1 MTRNFGGKWPCS
13 LRRQSGR
20 LKDVPKRVSRC
31 VAKRGWCRDGGAGVG
46 FAQYRSGAQPEFLMI
61 KAICDWA
68 DTNKNDKWQE
78 YAAHSSAAF
87 AVLLLEDIAKM
98 AGAAPPSNVP
108 ALSVRYR
115 TLGHLLQLRP
125 RLPGVPTLLKLRLS
139 PLPIRRS
146 AIGVDAGRSRQH
158 NAV

>member
-1 MTRNFGGKWPCS
+1 
-13 LRRQSGR
+13 
-20 LKDVPKRVSRC
+20 
-31 VAKRGWCRDGGAGVG
+31 
-46 FAQYRSGAQPEFLMI
+46 MI

-108 ALSVRYR
+108 DVAPERKTQVDCIGPDRFEICERLEAMWEDIADYYEITPRER
-115 TLGHLLQLRP
+115 ARFRRGRGCFTCGNGLRI
-125 RLPGVPTLLKLRLS
+125 G
-139 PLPIRRS
+139 
-146 AIGVDAGRSRQH
+146 AI
-158 NAV
+158 